1 MCPRFRGCVRR
12 HYHPHRGT
20 KVTRRVA
27 SVMDKTKNDQM
38 IRSDTQFSYT
48 TLKQHTKRPRSIERH
63 GHRVRK
69 GPFLRC
75 YSKQTSR
82 PKGCFEAYARN
93 TVAHPRGIPLTRP
106 RRPISISIK
115 DGAHVPLL
123 ENAHRINDLTTR
135 ASYESVSRQPLN
147 ILERT
152 LAYSAGV
159 AV

>member
-1 MCPRFRGCVRR
+1 MPPLPGLR
-12 HYHPHRGT
+12 
-20 KVTRRVA
+20 A
-27 SVMDKTKNDQM
+27 SSLPPAPGYESDEEGGLCNEQKKK
-38 IRSDTQFSYT
+38 RSDDTLRCTVLLHYIKT
-48 TLKQHTKRPRSIERH
+48 THETATKHRTTRSSSSKRSL
-63 GHRVRK
+63 
-69 GPFLRC
+69 LRC

-115 DGAHVPLL
+115 GGAHVPLL

-135 ASYESVSRQPLN
+135 ASYESASRQPLN